1 MLVSKYPNWVAVVQ
15 WKDGHVHF
23 FDGAKD
29 MFKFL
34 QDLPKY
40 APGHR
45 PGDIEAILVT
55 DFYNL
60 RRIDARKALF
70 VLGSDVLGPMGHE
83 LVPQADR
90 LDAEEFLK
98 GHKGKRIVDFGQVTP
113 DVWNQASQ
121 LSRPD
126 MFSYAPEPASL
137 VPVFRAIAAPRT
149 SGPSTSAPPGPG
161 RSAARA
167 SYPRAATQATNQPPQ
182 TGPQRGPQARHGG
195 PYMPGRGSG
204 TGQGR

>member
-1 MLVSKYPNWVAVVQ
+1 MLRRTLLILLVAFWAPMAAAQNVPKPGPKDLCPVCGMLVSKYPNWVAVVT
-15 WKDGHVHF
+15 WKDGHAHF

-60 RRIDARKALF
+60 RRVDARKALF

-98 GHKGKRIVDFGQVTP
+98 DHKGKRIVDFGQVTP
-113 DVWNQASQ
+113 ALIRQ
-121 LSRPD
+121 LD
-126 MFSYAPEPASL
+126 AD
-137 VPVFRAIAAPRT
+137 
-149 SGPSTSAPPGPG
+149 
-161 RSAARA
+161 
-167 SYPRAATQATNQPPQ
+167 
-182 TGPQRGPQARHGG
+182 
-195 PYMPGRGSG
+195 
-204 TGQGR
+204 